1 MKIIRR
7 IAVVLAAQNFR
18 ILTGQL
24 AIKPSQKVGKP
35 FSPVVRRPAPL
46 FMTEISRLDGYT
58 RRSRDLY
65 TILLLY
71 SRRKFPAVRCKAVNG
86 LKTTMFIG
94 RPIFYFHLSVSDK
107 MLSEY

>member
-7 IAVVLAAQNFR
+7 IAAVLAAQNFR

-24 AIKPSQKVGKP
+24 AIKPSQKVGEP

-65 TILLLY
+65 TILLLLLY

-94 RPIFYFHLSVSDK
+94 RLFFLFSFK
-107 MLSEY
+107 RF